1 MIKNDVI
8 RTFQH
13 HKFFTY
19 NIIQETLISIL
30 CVWVSHHDLGYLQ
43 GMNEIAAIIFLQV
56 FSEKYEDQSHPF
68 HEFNHPG
75 FLEHDSYHIFERL
88 FETGMQN
95 MYLKEKKQ
103 KKNVFI
109 EFISEM
115 RMKYSKEDILDNPVI
130 KACHEVFEVYLNI
143 IDPELFGYLNENAI
157 EPHLFLL

>member
-30 CVWVSHHDLGYLQ
+30 CVWASHHDLGYLQ
-43 GMNEIAAIIFLQV
+43 GMNEIAAI
-56 FSEKYEDQSHPF
+56 
-68 HEFNHPG
+68 
-75 FLEHDSYHIFERL
+75 IFERL